1 MTRRAA
7 LAVAAAC
14 LLPAPLPA
22 QNLSD
27 QIVKLFTFGT
37 CGEPLCL
44 DGSQLVG
51 HGDHFI
57 PAQAAGTG
65 SVISFIENAIG
76 QAVANIPISAA
87 SSGVTYR
94 FEGGVP
100 VKTSTSA
107 GPIFAERAQTLGR
120 GRFFIGVNVTGQHFE
135 RIRGVSLENL
145 SFNFGHQDVTPVD
158 SLGDPGFENDLIQVQ
173 VAMNVDLLVTTAFA
187 SWGIVDGVDI
197 GVAVPFVHTS
207 LNGSSVAEVLPIGS
221 GAATPHYFGTDPQ
234 GNPILNAVSSASG
247 SATGIGDVAGRLKI
261 NVAQSQKVGVAVLG
275 EARFPTG
282 KREDLLGAGAFA
294 ARGLGIVSM
303 RFGDFSPHANVGY
316 VFRDDTLSNNGV
328 LGTLGFDHLLGSWA
342 TLAVDWISEWQV
354 GDSKVAIP
362 APLVYDSPYRR
373 EVAVTTI
380 PDQKDNYMSLSV
392 GFKFTTGR
400 GMTFVANGLFPLSDG
415 GVQPSAV
422 WTGGLE
428 YNF

>member
-1 MTRRAA
+1 
-7 LAVAAAC
+7 
-14 LLPAPLPA
+14 
-22 QNLSD
+22 
-27 QIVKLFTFGT
+27 
-37 CGEPLCL
+37 
-44 DGSQLVG
+44 
-51 HGDHFI
+51 
-57 PAQAAGTG
+57 
-65 SVISFIENAIG
+65 
-76 QAVANIPISAA
+76 
-87 SSGVTYR
+87 
-94 FEGGVP
+94 
-100 VKTSTSA
+100 
-107 GPIFAERAQTLGR
+107 
-120 GRFFIGVNVTGQHFE
+120 
-135 RIRGVSLENL
+135 
-145 SFNFGHQDVTPVD
+145 
-158 SLGDPGFENDLIQVQ
+158 
-173 VAMNVDLLVTTAFA
+173 
-187 SWGIVDGVDI
+187 
-197 GVAVPFVHTS
+197 
-207 LNGSSVAEVLPIGS
+207 
-221 GAATPHYFGTDPQ
+221 
-234 GNPILNAVSSASG
+234 
-247 SATGIGDVAGRLKI
+247 
-261 NVAQSQKVGVAVLG
+261 VGVAVLG

>member
-1 MTRRAA
+1 MIRRAVQA
-7 LAVAAAC
+7 LAAAAF
-14 LLPAPLPA
+14 LLHAPLGA
-22 QNLSD
+22 QQLSD
-27 QIVKLFTFGT
+27 QIVRLFTFGT

-44 DGSQLVG
+44 EGALG
-51 HGDHFI
+51 NHGGHFI
-57 PAQAAGTG
+57 PAQTAGTG
-65 SVISFIENAIG
+65 RVISFIEGAVG

-120 GRFFIGVNVTGQHFE
+120 GRFFLGVNVTGQHFE
-135 RIRGVSLENL
+135 RIRGVRLDNL
-145 SFNFGHQDVTPVD
+145 TFNFGHADVTPGD
-158 SLGDPGFENDLIQVQ
+158 SLGEPLFENDLIQVQ
-173 VAMNVDLLVTTAFA
+173 VAMDLDLLVTTAFA

-197 GVAVPFVHTS
+197 GVAVPLVHTS
-207 LNGSSVAEVLPIGS
+207 LNGSSAAQVIPFGGS
-221 GAATPHYFGTDPQ
+221 TPHIFGTDVD

-261 NVAQSQKVGVAVLG
+261 GVMQSNTVGVALLA

-282 KREDLLGAGAFA
+282 KEEDLLGSGALA
-294 ARGLGIVSM
+294 ARGLGIVSL
-303 RFGDFSPHANVGY
+303 RLGDFSPHANVGY
-316 VFRDDTLSNNGV
+316 VFRDDTLSTNGV
-328 LGTLGFDHLLGSWA
+328 LATLGFDQLLGSWA

-362 APLVYDSPYRR
+362 APLVYQSPLHRT
-373 EVAVTTI
+373 VQVTSI
-380 PDQKDNYMSLSV
+380 PDQKDDQMALSV
-392 GFKFTTGR
+392 GFKFGTGR
-400 GMTFVANGLFPLSDG
+400 GMTFITNALFPLRDA
-415 GVQPSAV
+415 GVQPNAI